1 MGFLRH
7 VYGHREELVLGRTII
22 LLRRQ
27 EARYGEVQSFVIVV
41 ACINSYVILYCFDIF
56 YRLNVITL
64 FLCVLGHIVT
74 RLALYF
80 LCSYSLYRLC
90 RFLWIFMH

>member
-1 MGFLRH
+1 MVFLRH

-41 ACINSYVILYCFDIF
+41 TCINSYVILYCFDIF
-56 YRLNVITL
+56 Y
-64 FLCVLGHIVT
+64 
-74 RLALYF
+74 
-80 LCSYSLYRLC
+80 
-90 RFLWIFMH
+90 